1 MSKYKAKPTVI
12 DGIRFASKA
21 EARRYCELKMLE
33 KKGAIADLET
43 QVPYPIHVAGIRV
56 GKYLADFVYTERGEM
71 KVEDVKGVRTQLYRF
86 KKRCVEAEHK
96 IKIIEVAA

>member
-1 MSKYKAKPTVI
+1 MSKYHAKPQIV

-33 KKGAIADLET
+33 KKGAIADLKT
-43 QVPYPIHVAGIRV
+43 QVAYPIHVAGIRV
-56 GKYLADFVYTERGEM
+56 GKYLADFVYTAPEGRV
-71 KVEDVKGVRTQLYRF
+71 VEDVKGVRTQLYRF

>member
-21 EARRYCELKMLE
+21 EARRYCDLKLLE
-33 KKGAIADLET
+33 SRGAIADLKT

-71 KVEDVKGVRTQLYRF
+71 KVEDVKGVRTSLYRF

>member
-1 MSKYKAKPTVI
+1 MSKYHAKPQIV

-33 KKGAIADLET
+33 KKGAIADLKT
-43 QVPYPIHVAGIRV
+43 QVAYPIHVAGIRV
-56 GKYLADFVYTERGEM
+56 GKYLADFVYTAPEGQV
-71 KVEDVKGVRTQLYRF
+71 VEDVKGVRTQIYRF

-96 IKIIEVAA
+96 ITITEVAA